1 MFTDP
6 WSGALCMLSWWDAR
20 GAAEFMRLRQIF
32 GAPSSDA
39 HCRLT
44 TGRLSATE
52 VGGTRLPGRLSSF
65 VRAFHALLDNNA
77 GRGGLALCAAGRLD
91 ADVTRARY
99 AGRTPRPP
107 RPPHRLHSTCQIY
120 ISFVTRIHGHLTRHY
135 PTHASPF
142 RLM

>member
-32 GAPSSDA
+32 GAPRYHKSQ
-39 HCRLT
+39 
-44 TGRLSATE
+44 E